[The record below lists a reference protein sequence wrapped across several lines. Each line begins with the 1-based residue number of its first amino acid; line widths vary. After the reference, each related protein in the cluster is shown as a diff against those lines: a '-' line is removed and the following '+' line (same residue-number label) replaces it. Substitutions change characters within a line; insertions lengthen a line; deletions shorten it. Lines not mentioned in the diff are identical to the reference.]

1 MSQITDRFTQL
12 VRVNCIKN
20 VWVAYL
26 KMFPS
31 RAGSGNIFGTSGVR
45 LIDVP
50 SALFRIIEDSMSDI
64 TKNECQWVCREN
76 GSTDVNIVLLPVNI
90 VDHKADEGV
99 VEYYVPTTDS
109 HWKVSLHLAC
119 CCCFCP
125 SMLLIS
131 LIQQCFVRCSFN
143 LWEL

>member
-119 CCCFCP
+119 CFFVLLCF
-125 SMLLIS
+125 
-131 LIQQCFVRCSFN
+131 
-143 LWEL
+143 